1 MRTSCRNEGAALLC
15 MFAWM
20 LVWYVFLTVC
30 NHYQNAVITLLKRI
44 LEKFRTI
51 HKKLKERL
59 KMQKVSPSLN
69 FVCHIPGMSD
79 PLVVA
84 ILTSTNICSNREDL
98 SAVWEEGVTETV

>member
-59 KMQKVSPSLN
+59 TMQKVSPFLN

-79 PLVVA
+79 PFVVA